1 MEKGGK
7 VFASILLVN
16 VIQDLRVFKMKALH
30 IQKITGRSLHFGKVL
45 HAVSYNIIF
54 ISTMTSNF
62 TQDEK
67 DENIDEYDHKVE
79 AHLLMEIAKLTR
91 IARVLKFN
99 LKTLIEG
106 IKTQSIIPLP
116 CPVTTNGC
124 ETTSLDAFAYTWED
138 PKNCIFSFEQMMIRI
153 KNLTL

>member
-1 MEKGGK
+1 
-7 VFASILLVN
+7 
-16 VIQDLRVFKMKALH
+16 
-30 IQKITGRSLHFGKVL
+30 
-45 HAVSYNIIF
+45 
-54 ISTMTSNF
+54 MTSTF

-116 CPVTTNGC
+116 CPATTNGC
-124 ETTSLDAFAYTWED
+124 ETTSLDAFAYTWEG